1 MAYIGQLG
9 PVFNSYWARI
19 GTNAAWM
26 NPVVYALFAIFV
38 LLSVSGYIAYVRRHV
53 GPLLS
58 ALQRKQA
65 IVLTLVTVANGILF
79 LYWLR
84 AYYAVAFAVTGRLL
98 YPVHGALVIA
108 FVGGLSLLAHQI
120 RGVLRQALPVG
131 VMALMGSG
139 LLLSPITLAAIY
151 SLPQK
156 LKVEDLPALRGGP
169 IDFNQTARFL
179 GYAERAP
186 LIKQGVLHTFTL
198 CWQVLHPS
206 TESFAYLL
214 KIYSGDKTKIG
225 ERTSI
230 PGQGRYSSNQW
241 QAGDIFCDP
250 VDMAIMGD
258 LVPARTYDIA
268 LTAADSQTLSRR
280 WSATTP
286 NGTAIDVPI
295 IGQVASAAGNTLIDT
310 TTNWTA
316 VMANFEGLAELQG
329 VATNGPPMP
338 GAIVRLSLA
347 WKVTGATS
355 ESWTQYLHLIG
366 PTGELPLVDG
376 IPFSGQYPTW
386 AWSAG
391 ETLVDHWSIRLPP
404 SMPPGRYQISSG
416 LYKAGN
422 GTRFPVAQNGRKL
435 PDSSAT
441 ILEFQVN

>member
-1 MAYIGQLG
+1 VFAAFGIARELLKDPKWVLTATAVYAFMPQMLYMSALFSNDISATSFATLAIWQSLRMVRLGLSTRRVITLGGLIGIAALAKVSALVVLPGALAAILLSAGMGKPDLRRLFRWWALLMLTVLALFGPWVIYGIVTFQDPLGLRPHTDPGRVPQVPSLMAYIGQLG

-206 TESFAYLL
+206 TESFA
-214 KIYSGDKTKIG
+214 
-225 ERTSI
+225 
-230 PGQGRYSSNQW
+230 
-241 QAGDIFCDP
+241 
-250 VDMAIMGD
+250 
-258 LVPARTYDIA
+258 
-268 LTAADSQTLSRR
+268 
-280 WSATTP
+280 
-286 NGTAIDVPI
+286 
-295 IGQVASAAGNTLIDT
+295 
-310 TTNWTA
+310 
-316 VMANFEGLAELQG
+316 
-329 VATNGPPMP
+329 
-338 GAIVRLSLA
+338 
-347 WKVTGATS
+347 
-355 ESWTQYLHLIG
+355 
-366 PTGELPLVDG
+366 
-376 IPFSGQYPTW
+376 
-386 AWSAG
+386 
-391 ETLVDHWSIRLPP
+391 
-404 SMPPGRYQISSG
+404 
-416 LYKAGN
+416 
-422 GTRFPVAQNGRKL
+422 
-435 PDSSAT
+435 
-441 ILEFQVN
+441 